1 AGVRGLVPFW
11 PAWAPLLIPDT
22 LTHGALVT
30 WWTYMSI
37 VAADVGAYFTGK
49 ARGKTKLSTLSASA
63 GYASPNKTVEG
74 VLGGLM
80 SSVLMSMLGA
90 CMLRWPAWA
99 ATGAVY
105 GAMLCLVGL
114 VGDLTASMF
123 KRDAG
128 FKDSGDIFP
137 GHGGYLDRCD
147 SYIFTAP
154 PAYLFVTLVL
164 PLVTRMVS

>member
-1 AGVRGLVPFW
+1 MA
-11 PAWAPLLIPDT
+11 
-22 LTHGALVT
+22 
-30 WWTYMSI
+30 I

-49 ARGKTKLSTLSASA
+49 SLGRTRLSALSPAA

-74 VLGGLM
+74 VVGGM
-80 SSVLMSMLGA
+80 VASSLIATIGSRA
-90 CMLRWPAWA
+90 LRWPAWWI
-99 ATGAVY
+99 TGPSY

-128 FKDSGDIFP
+128 FKDSGSILP
-137 GHGGYLDRCD
+137 GHGGYLDRVD

-154 PAYLFVTLVL
+154 PAYLFVTLAL
-164 PLVTRMVS
+164 PLAARLAVSRF